1 MVKCCGGFCF
11 LICYLMS
18 MGVFAQSQI
27 SPRLAAALQ
36 DASVSGQSLR
46 VLVMLRDQVDIYALD
61 QSLYAKNAL
70 PQERAQR
77 VIHNLKEKAKATQR
91 DLVQFLESIDESR
104 GKLLERYWIS
114 NMVLLEA
121 RADVIWLL
129 ANRRDL
135 LYMDIDAKLEFDR
148 PVAEGPAAPAT
159 PNSAEPGLK
168 AINAHKL
175 WALGYTGAGRI
186 VMGIDTGVD
195 GNHPALSYKWRG
207 NHVPA
212 EQAWFDTE
220 GGTSFPNDCDSH
232 GSHTVGTMCGL
243 DPATNDTI
251 GVAPDAEWIAAK
263 TICSGNHTS
272 RSISAFQWAMDP
284 DGDSTTIED
293 MPDAIGNS
301 WYDPSVS
308 VCSPVYASVFDAV
321 EAAGIAIVFSAGNSG
336 PGSQSITT
344 PKNINTGLVNT
355 FATGAVN
362 GNDAS
367 LPIASFS
374 SRGPSQCG
382 GTGSIAI
389 KPEASAP
396 GVSVRSAVLNG
407 GYGTKSGTSMA
418 CPHVVG
424 AIALLKQAFPNKTGH
439 ELKMALY
446 LTAKETP
453 ADVTPG
459 EDNVYGM
466 GVIDV
471 YEAFLSL
478 GAPET
483 PLSFKAYSDYRTPH
497 AMHLTWEDPS
507 SFTNGDTLLTEDFHI
522 HIYREGTKIDSVTGG
537 VGEYWDN
544 GLTDGELYRYT
555 IFAKLDTANIASGE
569 AFAEW
574 IAGGAKQPQPPAQF
588 TVAGN
593 DTLTRFFWINPTKNI
608 DNTPMDDFAGISL
621 YRDSSLVETF
631 ARASTDT
638 GRVDTVFYMP
648 DPPGLYQWFVT
659 AVDNETPQNES
670 VATMSIGTP
679 LSLPIIEEFA
689 TAGVPS
695 PVLWQNQ
702 NTEVNDRADSPPS
715 GQYSINLNGT
725 PNGEDVVTLQPVD
738 LSVVSANTVFSY
750 FYQPQGIGNA
760 PETGDSLRVYFK
772 NDLNEWVLVRSY
784 AGTTVQPF
792 QKEIIRLT
800 DESAGSGTFFHSQFQ
815 VRFRTTGGAGPFPND
830 DWFIDDIFLGIEQP
844 LGINDLPDDIPNHFE
859 ILANYPNPFNPS
871 TTIRYRLPVRSEVS
885 FVVFNALGQEVKRL
899 ISEQR
904 EAGNHQI
911 VWYGDNSNG
920 TPVASGIYFY
930 LFTAKSLSGNG
941 EVFRATQKMTLIK

>member
-1 MVKCCGGFCF
+1 MVKSYSRLVYFIGF
-11 LICYLMS
+11 LIS
-18 MGVFAQSQI
+18 MTILAQPQI
-27 SPRLAAALQ
+27 SPRLQSALQ
-36 DASVSGQSLR
+36 DAAVSGQPLR
-46 VLVMLRDQVDIYALD
+46 ILVMLKDQVDIATLD
-61 QSLYAKNAL
+61 QALYARNAL
-70 PQERAQR
+70 PQERARR
-77 VIHNLKEKAKATQR
+77 VIHQLKEKARNSQENI
-91 DLVQFLESIDESR
+91 VQFLGALDESR
-104 GKLLERYWIS
+104 AKVLDQYWVS
-114 NMVLLEA
+114 NMILLEA
-121 RADVIWLL
+121 RSDVIWHL
-129 ANRRDL
+129 AERPDL
-135 LYMDIDAKLEFDR
+135 LYMDIDAKLEYDR
-148 PVAEGPAAPAT
+148 PVAEEPAAPAS

-284 DGDSTTIED
+284 DGDSTTIDD

-308 VCSPVYASVFDAV
+308 TCSPIYASVFDAV

-336 PGSQSITT
+336 PGSQTITT

-362 GNDAS
+362 GNSAS

-382 GTGSIAI
+382 GTGSILI

-446 LTAKETP
+446 LTAKESP
-453 ADVTPG
+453 SDVTPG

-483 PLSFKAYSDYRTPH
+483 PLSFNAYSDYRTPD
-497 AMHLTWEDPS
+497 AMHLTWEDPKN
-507 SFTNGDTLLTEDFHI
+507 FTNGDTLLSDDFHI
-522 HIYREGTKIDSVTGG
+522 HIFRDGAKIDSVSGG
-537 VGEYWDN
+537 VGEYWDS
-544 GLTDGELYRYT
+544 GLNDGQRYRYT
-555 IFAKLDTANIASGE
+555 IFAKLDTANVAGGE
-569 AFAEW
+569 AYAEW
-574 IAGGAKQPQPPAQF
+574 IAGGAKQPQPPLQF

-593 DTLTRFFWINPTKNI
+593 DTLTRFSWINPTKNI
-608 DNTPMDDFAGISL
+608 DDTPMDDFAGISL
-621 YRDSSLVETF
+621 YRDSAFVETF
-631 ARASTDT
+631 TRATADT
-638 GRVDTVFYMP
+638 GKADTVFYTP

-670 VATMSIGTP
+670 AATVSVGTP

-689 TAGVPS
+689 TTGVPS
-695 PVLWQNQ
+695 LGLWQNQ
-702 NTEVNDRADSPPS
+702 NAEVNDRAVNPPS
-715 GQYSINLNGT
+715 GQYSLNLNGT

-738 LSVVSANTVFSY
+738 LSVVSSDVVVSY
-750 FYQPQGIGNA
+750 FYQPQGTGNA

-772 NDLNEWVLVRSY
+772 NDLNEWIMVRSY
-784 AGTTVQPF
+784 PGTTVQPF
-792 QKEIIRLT
+792 QKEIIRLAE
-800 DESAGSGTFFHSQFQ
+800 ESAGSGTFFHSQFQ
-815 VRFRTTGGAGPFPND
+815 MRFRSTGGAGPFPND
-830 DWFIDDIFLGIEQP
+830 DWFIDNIFLGIEQP
-844 LGINDLPDDIPNHFE
+844 LGISDASDGIPQRFE
-859 ILANYPNPFNPS
+859 VLANYPNPFNPS

-885 FVVFNALGQEVKRL
+885 LVIFNALGQQVKRL
-899 ISEQR
+899 IGEQR
-904 EAGNHQI
+904 EAGSHQI
-911 VWYGDNSNG
+911 VWYGDDQNG
-920 TPVASGIYFY
+920 NTVSSGIYFY

-941 EVFRATQKMTLIK
+941 EVYRATQKMMLLK